1 VSGIAVIAAGAWIL
15 FVAALVFLLV
25 VEVVAGSRRRR
36 PSVARE
42 PRVPVYAVLMPA
54 HDEARGIAATVAAVL
69 RQLPPQGRLIVIADN
84 CTDDTAD
91 EARAA
96 GAEVIVRTDPV
107 SRGKGHA
114 LAYGVAH
121 LRQASPEAVLI
132 VDADC
137 VPSPGALDVLAA
149 RAVDLRRP
157 TQGLYLM
164 LTNAHAPM
172 RIRMAAFAWAM
183 HNELRPMGLHRL
195 GLPCQMMGTGMAL
208 PWFCLERVSLASGH
222 LVEDMQ
228 LGANLAAAGYA
239 PQFCPDARV
248 DSWFPED
255 GAGLDSQRKRWEH
268 GHLSMILSAAPRT
281 LWHGLRARNLGAVAL
296 ALDMCIPPVA
306 LLALFVLLSCAVAAW
321 TSSMGVPGRFVAAV
335 ALISALGFVA
345 AVLLA
350 WARVGRQWVRFPE
363 LVAAPFYVL
372 RKLPVYAS
380 FLVKRQKEW
389 IRTSRPP

>member
-1 VSGIAVIAAGAWIL
+1 MSGIALVAAGAWIV

-36 PSVARE
+36 PSVPSE
-42 PRVPVYAVLMPA
+42 LRVPVYAVLMPA
-54 HDEARGIAATVAAVL
+54 HNEARGISETVAAVL
-69 RQLPPQGRLIVIADN
+69 RQVPPQGRLIVIADN

-91 EARAA
+91 AARAA
-96 GAEVIVRTDPV
+96 GAEVIVRADPAL
-107 SRGKGHA
+107 RGKGHA

-121 LRQASPEAVLI
+121 LRHAPPEAVLI

-137 VPSPGALDVLAA
+137 VPSPGSLDVLAA
-149 RAVDLRRP
+149 RAVALRRP
-157 TQGLYLM
+157 IQGLYLM
-164 LTNAHAPM
+164 LTNARAPM

-183 HNELRPMGLHRL
+183 HNELRPLGLHRL

-208 PWFCLERVSLASGH
+208 PWPCLERVSLASGH

-228 LGANLAAAGYA
+228 LGANLAAAGFA

-281 LWHGLRARNLGAVAL
+281 LWQGVGSRNLGAVAL
-296 ALDMCIPPVA
+296 ALDMCIPPLA

-321 TSSMGVPGRFVAAV
+321 TASMGVTGRFVAAV
-335 ALISALGFVA
+335 AVISALGFAA

-350 WARVGRQWVRFPE
+350 WARVGRRWLRLSE
-363 LVAAPFYVL
+363 LLAAPLYVL

-380 FLVKRQKEW
+380 FVVKRQKEW
-389 IRTSRPP
+389 IRTSRHP

>member
-1 VSGIAVIAAGAWIL
+1 
-15 FVAALVFLLV
+15 
-25 VEVVAGSRRRR
+25 
-36 PSVARE
+36 
-42 PRVPVYAVLMPA
+42 
-54 HDEARGIAATVAAVL
+54 L
-69 RQLPPQGRLIVIADN
+69 R
-84 CTDDTAD
+84 
-91 EARAA
+91 
-96 GAEVIVRTDPV
+96 
-107 SRGKGHA
+107 HA
-114 LAYGVAH
+114 P
-121 LRQASPEAVLI
+121 PEAVLI

-149 RAVDLRRP
+149 RAVALRRP
-157 TQGLYLM
+157 MQGLYLM

-183 HNELRPMGLHRL
+183 HNELRPLGLHRL

-228 LGANLAAAGYA
+228 LGANLAAAGFP

-248 DSWFPED
+248 ESWFPED

-281 LWHGLRARNLGAVAL
+281 LWHGLRSRNPRAVAL
-296 ALDMCIPPVA
+296 ALDMCIPPMA
-306 LLALFVLLSCAVAAW
+306 LLALFVLLSCGVGGWAASSGLTGAV
-321 TSSMGVPGRFVAAV
+321 
-335 ALISALGFVA
+335 IALGAIISVLGFAA

-350 WARVGRQWVRFPE
+350 WARVGRQWISLAE
-363 LVAAPFYVL
+363 LITAPLYVL

-380 FLVKRQKEW
+380 FVVKRQKEW
-389 IRTSRPP
+389 IRTSRQP